1 MGFSVNGA
9 GLNVPQIKTY
19 DSSANV
25 RNDMQNIASAVRGYE
40 RKEANNQYADM
51 IRDYSQTRDSSLAE
65 IDSIKAEISRLQA
78 RNEQIQAELRA

>member
-1 MGFSVNGA
+1 MGFSFNWA

-19 DSSANV
+19 DSLANV
-25 RNDMQNIASAVRGYE
+25 RNDMQNIASGVRGYE